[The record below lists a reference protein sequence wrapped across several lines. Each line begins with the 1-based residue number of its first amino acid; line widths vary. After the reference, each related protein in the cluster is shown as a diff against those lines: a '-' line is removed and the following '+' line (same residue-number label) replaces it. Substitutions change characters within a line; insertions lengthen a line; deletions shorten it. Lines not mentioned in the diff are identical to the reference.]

1 MPLSMYDILKTI
13 NQIATDSK
21 DLPPPYNKKIGL
33 KREEIGQG
41 IQDRR
46 IIDGFAVKFAGK
58 TMRISYSSS
67 RNIREMGEDFQNE
80 IDEMIER
87 IASFIKKEFNDETGS
102 KLNLKRISEEPFIFV
117 GVQGITEEDC
127 RFTGYIDY
135 EIKNKVSDEEA
146 DYEAKFTNAK
156 HKSSKVKL
164 NEGIKKLHKVI
175 SDKFKD

>member
-33 KREEIGQG
+33 KREEVGQG

-87 IASFIKKEFNDETGS
+87 IASFIKKEFASETGS
-102 KLNLKRISEEPFIFV
+102 KLNLKRISKEVFVFV

-127 RFTGYIDY
+127 RFTGYVDY

-146 DYEAKFTNAK
+146 DYEAKFANAK
-156 HKSSKVKL
+156 YKSSRKNLQEGVKR
-164 NEGIKKLHKVI
+164 LHKVI